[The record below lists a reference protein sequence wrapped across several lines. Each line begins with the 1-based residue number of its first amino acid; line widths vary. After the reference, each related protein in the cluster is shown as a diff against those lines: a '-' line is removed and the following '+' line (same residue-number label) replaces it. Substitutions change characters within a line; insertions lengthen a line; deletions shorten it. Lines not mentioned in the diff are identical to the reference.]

1 MSNQY
6 YIGFILMLFVAAI
19 SCFGGIYAYIAEN
32 KPVVCIL
39 LETSFV
45 ISLALSWDNYN
56 KYKKLKENNKI

>member
-1 MSNQY
+1 
-6 YIGFILMLFVAAI
+6 MLFVAAI